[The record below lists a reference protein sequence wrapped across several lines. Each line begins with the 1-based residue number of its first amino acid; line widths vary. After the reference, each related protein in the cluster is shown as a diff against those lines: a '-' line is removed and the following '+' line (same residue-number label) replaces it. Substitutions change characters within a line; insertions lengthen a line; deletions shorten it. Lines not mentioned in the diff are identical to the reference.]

1 MSYLTSAL
9 GQGQGRPTSRA
20 GRPPVLIAV
29 MITAA
34 LMDMLDVT
42 IVNVALPT
50 IRRRLHA
57 GPSELEWVVAGY
69 ALAFAATLVL
79 WGRVGDVFGRRRVFL
94 VAVAVFGL
102 ASLGAGLSQTSAEL
116 IAARIVGGAAAG
128 ALVPQVLATFRA
140 SLDDKTR
147 LTAFGVYG
155 VIAGLAAA
163 VGVILGGILTQYS
176 LFGLSWRTVFLVNV
190 PVCLIVLAAAT
201 LYVPESRAAGNRLDL
216 PGGIVLAASLAAVV
230 YPLLEGQSLGWP
242 AWSFALLAAGVLGVV
257 ALAAIEHR
265 RERRGVTTLLQ
276 TGQFRYRAFSAGIAA
291 QGLFGLGLQG
301 FSFTFIL
308 WVQFGHG
315 FSPLKAGL
323 TLVAFSAGAVLTAPQ
338 AGQLAARLGNRVL
351 ITGGILLAAGTLVVA
366 IPAWSDATTASP
378 WPLLAGLAVA
388 GAGLGLLVVP
398 LVNVVLAAV
407 PAGSAG
413 GASGTFSTAQQLG
426 GALGIAI
433 LGTIF
438 FAHTGAHLN
447 HAFAITAP
455 VAAGAYSLAAL
466 LCLALPKTAVKDE
479 DVIAAG

>member
-1 MSYLTSAL
+1 MSHSTPVAR
-9 GQGQGRPTSRA
+9 QGREGPARA
-20 GRPPVLIAV
+20 GRSWALIGV

-34 LMDMLDVT
+34 LLDMLDVT

-50 IRRRLHA
+50 IRARLHA
-57 GPSELEWVVAGY
+57 GPSELEWTVAGY

-79 WGRVGDVFGRRRVFL
+79 WGRVGDTVGRQRVFL
-94 VAVAVFGL
+94 GAVAVFGL
-102 ASLGAGLSQTSAEL
+102 ASLGAGLSQTPAEL
-116 IAARIVGGAAAG
+116 IAARIVEGAAAG
-128 ALVPQVLATFRA
+128 ALIPQVLATFRV
-140 SLDDKTR
+140 SLDDRAR

-155 VIAGLAAA
+155 AVAGLAAA
-163 VGVILGGILTQYS
+163 VGVILGGVLTQYS
-176 LFGLSWRTVFLVNV
+176 LFGLSWRAVFLVNV

-201 LYVPESRAAGNRLDL
+201 RYVPESRAAGSRLDL

-230 YPLLEGQSLGWP
+230 YPLLEGQPLGWP
-242 AWSFALLAAGVLGVV
+242 AWTFALLAVGALGVA
-257 ALAAIEHR
+257 ALAVTEHR
-265 RERRGVTTLLQ
+265 RERRGVITLLQ
-276 TGQFRYRAFSAGIAA
+276 TSQFRYRAFSAGIAV

-301 FSFTFIL
+301 FSFAFIL
-308 WVQFGHG
+308 WVQLGHG

-351 ITGGILLAAGTLVVA
+351 IAGAILLAAGTLVVA
-366 IPAWSDATTASP
+366 IPAWSDAASASL
-378 WPLLAGLAVA
+378 WPLLSGLAVA

-407 PAGSAG
+407 PASSAG

-426 GALGIAI
+426 GALGVAI

-438 FAHTGAHLN
+438 FARAGARLN
-447 HAFAITAP
+447 DAFAVTAP
-455 VAAGAYSLAAL
+455 IAAGAYALAAL